1 MPASLE
7 YKDYIPDRLSLVEDV
22 TPRTIFGGLIFRIL
36 GRMDRIYLRMGDINR
51 PDFEAPRLYRSGLI
65 KEVR

>member
-36 GRMDRIYLRMGDINR
+36 GRIDRIYLRIGDINR
-51 PDFEAPRLYRSGLI
+51 PDFEAPRLCRSGLI